1 MKKADIEIVQLT
13 KNQIGIEIIPTSD
26 HTTLGDRREKV
37 FTPHRHDHYTCF
49 FLESGHANFNF
60 DFQNFDIQHSS
71 LVISRPGQVHQLGF
85 TKDIKGWF
93 LAFDTSI
100 VDQNARMLI
109 EQSLSNLVLLRLDE
123 DEKKWVVGL
132 IELMYAAAS
141 EKQPS
146 NLHTEIIKSLI
157 NAFFYKAAILFQAQE
172 DERIKAYSLRGIEIT
187 KQFRQLVKAHFLL
200 LKKPADYAS
209 MLSITVSYLND
220 TLKLVTGFSSTWFIQ
235 NELFTE
241 AQRLLFYTDKS
252 IKEIAFELGY
262 EDYKYFIRL
271 FGKKIGT
278 SPANFR
284 KTNKPSS
291 YDNHSAGNLP

>member
-1 MKKADIEIVQLT
+1 MKKAAIEVVQLT

-26 HTTLGDRREKV
+26 DTTSGALREKV
-37 FTPHRHDHYTCF
+37 SAPHRHDHYTCF
-49 FLESGHANFNF
+49 FLESGYANFNF
-60 DFQNFDIQHSS
+60 DFQNFEVQHSS
-71 LVISRPGQVHQLGF
+71 FVISRPGQVHQLGF
-85 TKDIKGWF
+85 TKEIKGWF
-93 LAFDTSI
+93 MAFDSSI
-100 VDQNARMLI
+100 IDQNARMLI

-123 DEKKWVVGL
+123 HEKKWFINL
-132 IELMYAAAS
+132 IELMYATAN
-141 EKQPS
+141 EKQLS
-146 NLHTEIIKSLI
+146 NLHTEIIKTLI
-157 NAFFYKAAILFQAQE
+157 NAFFYKAAILLQAQE

-209 MLSITVSYLND
+209 MMNITVSYLND
-220 TLKLVTGFSSTWFIQ
+220 TLKMVTGFSSTWFIQ
-235 NELFTE
+235 NELLTE

-278 SPANFR
+278 SPASFR
-284 KTNKPSS
+284 KTNRS
-291 YDNHSAGNLP
+291 